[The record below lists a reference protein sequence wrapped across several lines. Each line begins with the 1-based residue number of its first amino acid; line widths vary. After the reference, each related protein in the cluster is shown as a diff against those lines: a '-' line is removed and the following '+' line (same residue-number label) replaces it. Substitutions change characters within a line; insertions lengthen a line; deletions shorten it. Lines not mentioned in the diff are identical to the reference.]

1 MKMKAIIL
9 TVMMLMVSGT
19 TLLSN
24 LELEDDDSQLSKG
37 TKSLSIAY
45 YGTWTGNNA
54 LINQTTIQPIQP
66 MSIPLHATISQWS
79 FSNSDVT
86 INAAT
91 PAHNWWPMNNLSFT
105 NIGTE
110 TTTTSLTLNGN
121 TNFIAQGKKYGG
133 VELGGNVGDNLT
145 SDDCIT
151 HGTGHGGAFAGWIN
165 PTSYDGVIFSRMKA
179 DSPTTG
185 LFSGIKITM
194 TPDGYL
200 QTHYYHG
207 ASNDT
212 HYPWTD
218 YDASPEIWGHDANPI
233 WNWSKGVD
241 TKIELN
247 EWNFIGMKYWR
258 SGNYDTDQ
266 QVYVYN
272 GTDSSQSTYN
282 RVYMGNPDNSPAP
295 GYRQTHYWGYE
306 ACVFGEGFEGE
317 VDELRVQGHA
327 YGNWLTDAAGAF
339 QTDGPKTLPTGLT
352 FNYSNGA
359 ITGTPQTPWAPTT
372 YSVSAVSGQS
382 NASTS
387 LVLEVREPYLPS
399 VTHGSNDDFYLTKG
413 DSESITAPPNIGGA
427 DAFWTLTSGHPDYSG
442 EVDLSSKNSCALDVN
457 GKLYCWGA
465 NTAQK
470 VLDSTKSQHYIVGNP
485 TLHPEAVA
493 ANLTFTKIVSED
505 TGICGILTNGSLWCW
520 GDDNNAGRLGLGVS
534 SIWRGPQQVSFDP
547 SVNPY
552 LSTGMTETNAGNS
565 GCTDITQS
573 PGYGFESFENSS
585 SLNWEQELIDYNG
598 YPTGSDGNWSYTNT
612 SVHTNLNTQH
622 GNYVLGSAS
631 SNQGNYD
638 SEAAHTIAYSE
649 TSIVS
654 MNITTGDGLLSFC
667 LLRSTYYGP
676 VYIYLDGVLIS
687 SWNSANNL
695 PWYSISQYVTSGTHR
710 LSVKYYKQNTNN
722 YYFDRVFIDALKWPL
737 PVNNT
742 QNWTEPQ
749 VSDISWN
756 LDSACAV
763 ADSDVYCWGKNNV
776 GQLGNGHTLDL
787 ARPVKISSPQNINFT
802 SVGVGEN
809 HACALADDGSV
820 WCWGSSGNNQL
831 GHSQTTFSSSNPN
844 GGTYSNYISSL
855 VPTQVDFGSS
865 HNISA
870 SVLEVGKNH
879 NCIIGTNSND
889 GSRQLWCWGYNG
901 HSQIRT
907 GVTGNVILNN
917 APNNAQ
923 NNPIYSAST
932 SNVIPVDVETDAYQ
946 TCVLFSNN
954 TVQCIGKYNHGS
966 AWVLPTDWYELES
979 YGQNV
984 VSISGGDS
992 TGDYGKCVMLQ
1003 DDKALYCW
1011 GINSNYQL
1019 GRGVNTGYLPPGSV
1033 DGLIAGRDNSVLPPG
1048 LTFNNLNGDISGTPT
1063 VENQDMIELNIHAC
1077 NGRGCDSA
1085 SFNYSIWNRPDLGQ
1099 IQIESEHLTNN
1110 LETGLLNIY
1119 KGRPVN
1125 LSIEITSD
1133 LSITD
1138 YSWYTNHTNGQMYS
1152 NYYYPGMWSNSAS
1165 ITTTQLPVGLQ
1176 VIHFSATDNIG
1187 GISSTEDG
1195 WVVVEVLESD
1205 DDGDQ
1210 VPFWNDD
1217 CPNEDASGF
1226 DIFKGNGSSTQ
1237 ESDGCIDNQD
1247 NDQFYDPNDACPTE
1261 YAAAEWDVYIG
1272 EGVTQSGSDG
1282 CLDDTD
1288 RDTIKENTDYC
1299 LNTPFDERFYVNPQG
1314 CGPSERDT
1322 DGDGYKDDVD
1332 NCPNTPI
1339 TESVDEYGCGESQVD
1354 SDGDGVY
1361 DSEDICPESPLGATV
1376 DIDGCA
1382 AAEKD
1387 NDNDGVNDE
1396 VDVCD
1401 TTPPN
1406 AEINMVGCAEGDLV
1420 TDDYDQDGIADIFDA
1435 CPQTPLGDVVDYDGC
1450 GMTQKDSDE
1459 DGVTDNLDECEDTPG
1474 YDVLTVDFEGCGS
1487 TQRDTDNDGVL
1498 DSIDQ
1503 CLNSPTSV
1511 EVDILGCQ
1519 AGLSDADLDGVV
1531 DLIDACP
1538 NTTGEFTVNLNG
1550 CAQYQLDSDGDG
1562 ITNDL
1567 DTCPTTPAGQTIKL
1581 DGCADDPTVFD
1592 PEYDDDDGDGITNDF
1607 DECPETSIEVGKI
1620 IDNRGCEVENEAAS
1634 TSDNQNFLALGIMA
1648 FVLIVL
1654 IIATT
1659 LVVTRKRSMSHS
1671 AWDSAGDVM
1680 FDAIDKD
1687 GDGEISDEE
1696 WEEYK
1701 EYRDERDA
1709 QAKIDSDEDLFDDEL
1724 FD

>member
-19 TLLSN
+19 TILSN

-54 LINQTTIQPIQP
+54 LINQTTIQAIQP
-66 MSIPLHATISQWS
+66 MSIPLSATISQWS
-79 FSNSDVT
+79 ASNDEFAIETTHQSK
-86 INAAT
+86 
-91 PAHNWWPMNNLSFT
+91 NWW
-105 NIGTE
+105 
-110 TTTTSLTLNGN
+110 TLNNETYSDTGTMASTSGLSLN
-121 TNFIAQGKKYGG
+121 GAAQWAVQGKNYGG
-133 VELGGNVGDNLT
+133 VELGGNVGDNIT
-145 SDDCIT
+145 AVDCHNPANT
-151 HGTGHGGAFAGWIN
+151 WSSGFAGWFKPSSYN
-165 PTSYDGVIFSRMKA
+165 GQLFSQLSFNYANSPDYNDFDAFNVSMTSDGYIQTETYIDAENDTDFIWNDYDG
-179 DSPTTG
+179 
-185 LFSGIKITM
+185 
-194 TPDGYL
+194 
-200 QTHYYHG
+200 G
-207 ASNDT
+207 ASNHDMNRI
-212 HYPWTD
+212 W
-218 YDASPEIWGHDANPI
+218 DASTGMNT
-233 WNWSKGVD
+233 V
-241 TKIELN
+241 IELD
-247 EWNFIGMKYWR
+247 EWNYIAVE
-258 SGNYDTDQ
+258 TDAISWGFSTR
-266 QVYVYN
+266 VYVNN
-272 GTDSSQSTYN
+272 GTSESTSN
-282 RVYMGNPDNSPAP
+282 TLSTTNSNSNYHHRWAL
-295 GYRQTHYWGYE
+295 YWGYGD
-306 ACVFGEGFEGE
+306 CVYGEGFEGV
-317 VDELRVQGHA
+317 VDELRTSTHSTGLA
-327 YGNWLTDAAGAF
+327 FIEPGKALDAW
-339 QTDGPKTLPTGLT
+339 QTDGPRPFPTGLT

-359 ITGTPQTPWAPTT
+359 ITGTPQTPWEPTT

-387 LVLEVREPYLPS
+387 LVLEVREPHLPS

-457 GKLYCWGA
+457 GKLYCWGV

-470 VLDSTKSQHYIVGNP
+470 VLDSTQGQHYFVGNP

-520 GDDNNAGRLGLGVS
+520 GDDNGGGRLGLGVS

-552 LSTGMTETNAGNS
+552 LSTGMTETTAGNS

-585 SLNWEQELIDYNG
+585 SVNWEEELIDYNG
-598 YPTGSDGNWSYTNT
+598 NPTGSEGNWSYTNT
-612 SVHTNLNTQH
+612 SVNTNLNTQH

-631 SNQGNYD
+631 SNQGSYG
-638 SEAAHTIAYSE
+638 STEAAHTIARYENSR
-649 TSIVS
+649 IS

-667 LLRSTYYGP
+667 MLRSMYNNY
-676 VYIYLDGVLIS
+676 VHIYLDGTQVS
-687 SWNSANNL
+687 SYYGSNQLSWT
-695 PWYSISQYVTSGTHR
+695 SISQYVTAGTHR
-710 LSVKYYKQNTNN
+710 LSVKYLKQYGSNN
-722 YYFDRVFIDALKWPL
+722 YFDRVFIDALKWPL
-737 PVNNT
+737 PVNNS

-763 ADSDVYCWGKNNV
+763 ADSDVYCWGKNNH

-802 SVGVGEN
+802 SVGVGQN

-820 WCWGSSGNNQL
+820 WCWGNSGNSQL

-844 GGTYSNYISSL
+844 GGTYNTYLSSL

-889 GSRQLWCWGYNG
+889 GSRQLWCWGNNA
-901 HSQIRT
+901 HNQIRT
-907 GVTGNVILNN
+907 GVAGDVILNQ
-917 APNNAQ
+917 APNNAY

-966 AWVLPTDWYELES
+966 GWELPTDWYELES

-992 TGDYGKCVMLQ
+992 TGDLGKCVMLQ

-1033 DGLIAGRDNSVLPPG
+1033 DGLIGGRDNSVLPPG
-1048 LTFNNLNGDISGTPT
+1048 LSFNNLNGEISGTPT

-1099 IQIESEHLTNN
+1099 IQISSEHLTNN

-1133 LSITD
+1133 RSITD
-1138 YSWYTNHTNGQMYS
+1138 FSWYTNHTNGQMYS

-1176 VIHFSATDNIG
+1176 VIHFSATDDIG

-1299 LNTPFDERFYVNPQG
+1299 LNTPFDERYYVNPQG

-1361 DSEDICPESPLGATV
+1361 DNEDICPESPLGATV

-1420 TDDYDQDGIADIFDA
+1420 TDDYDQDGIADIFDT
-1435 CPQTPLGDVVDYDGC
+1435 CPQTPIGDVVDYDGC

-1487 TQRDTDNDGVL
+1487 TQRDTDGDGVL

-1538 NTTGEFTVNLNG
+1538 NTAGEFLVNLNG
-1550 CAQYQLDSDGDG
+1550 CAQYQLDTDGDG

-1567 DTCPTTPAGQTIKL
+1567 DNCPTTPAGEDIKL
-1581 DGCADDPTVFD
+1581 NGCAKIGPD
-1592 PEYDDDDGDGITNDF
+1592 PEKDDADGDGITDDS
-1607 DECPETSIEVGKI
+1607 DECPETSEVAKI
-1620 IDNRGCEVENEAAS
+1620 IDNRGCEVEVEAAS
-1634 TSDNQNFLALGIMA
+1634 SSDNQNLLALGIMA
-1648 FVLIVL
+1648 FVLILL

-1659 LVVTRKRSMSHS
+1659 LVVTRKRSMSNS
-1671 AWDSAGDVM
+1671 AWDAAGDVM

-1709 QAKIDSDEDLFDDEL
+1709 QAKIDNDDDLFD
-1724 FD
+1724 